1 MVTRV
6 GLGNLTSQA
15 IANFDLM
22 PKAASLAYNSGSSTS
37 TSGGE
42 TLSIT
47 GTGFSVGVVVYIN
60 KTPVGVVSRIN
71 YTRITFV
78 TPANPAGIYKL
89 IVVNPDGGW
98 SQILPGIV
106 YA

>member
-6 GLGNLTSQA
+6 GVSDLTDQA
-15 IANFDLM
+15 KAYFDLL
-22 PKAASLAYNSGSSTS
+22 PKAASLIYNGT
-37 TSGGE
+37 TARTAGGE
-42 TLSIT
+42 TLGIT
-47 GTGFSVGVVVYIN
+47 GTGFQNGVVVYIDN
-60 KTPVGVVSRIN
+60 SPVGVVSRIN